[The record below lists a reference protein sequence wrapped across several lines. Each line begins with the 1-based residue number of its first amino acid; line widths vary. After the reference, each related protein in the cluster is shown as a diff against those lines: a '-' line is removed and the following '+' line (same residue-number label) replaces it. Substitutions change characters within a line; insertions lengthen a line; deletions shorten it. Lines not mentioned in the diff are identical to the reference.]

1 MQMACGQKERGLP
14 ADLQDSPGANMAPL
28 LLPYSLKRQKC
39 FPLSCAVGRFGRFG
53 KVSGLSKTLHTEAS
67 LSLQNAFPK
76 NQETGILVPSISRKE
91 SWNFCFKHPFLPCD
105 LAGAIFRV
113 LGLWVAFWVYSERAV
128 PSEGTEAGP
137 SLQNHVPSTRLIH
150 SANLFSALSK
160 QRHCGMWS
168 FSREKKTLYCL
179 WLQGT
184 CTEVLRQLDHQFS
197 STTAPVLKVWCLV
210 LLDPCKIQT

>member
-1 MQMACGQKERGLP
+1 
-14 ADLQDSPGANMAPL
+14 MAPL
-28 LLPYSLKRQKC
+28 LLLYSLKRQKC

-67 LSLQNAFPK
+67 LPLQNAFLK
-76 NQETGILVPSISRKE
+76 NQETGILVPSISSKE

-168 FSREKKTLYCL
+168 FSREKKKT
-179 WLQGT
+179 
-184 CTEVLRQLDHQFS
+184 VLPLASGNLHRGSQ
-197 STTAPVLKVWCLV
+197 AAGPPVLIYHSSSVESLV
-210 LLDPCKIQT
+210 SCSPGSLQNSNMSFPNHPILVP